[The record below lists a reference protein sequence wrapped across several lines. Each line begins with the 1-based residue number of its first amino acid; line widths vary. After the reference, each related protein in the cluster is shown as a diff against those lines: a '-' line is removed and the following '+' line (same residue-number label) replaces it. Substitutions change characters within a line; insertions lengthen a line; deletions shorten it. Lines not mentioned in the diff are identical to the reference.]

1 VEEEYKNAG
10 KFSRSDNVTGI
21 KSSTEIEKFLFSA
34 TQNLARREQ
43 WPTRQVT
50 LFIQASLWFCEAG
63 FKQRHRVESY
73 TQAKKEEKG
82 VKS

>member
-1 VEEEYKNAG
+1 MEEEYKNAG

-34 TQNLARREQ
+34 GASHTQNLARREQ

-50 LFIQASLWFCEAG
+50 LFIQASLWFSNFVEEA
-63 FKQRHRVESY
+63 
-73 TQAKKEEKG
+73 
-82 VKS
+82 

>member
-34 TQNLARREQ
+34 TQNLARRAAKQ
-43 WPTRQVT
+43 DSNKGTGWKATR
-50 LFIQASLWFCEAG
+50 
-63 FKQRHRVESY
+63 KPRR
-73 TQAKKEEKG
+73 KKK
-82 VKS
+82 V